1 MPMVFTAEVYTKPE
15 VTLGEYKGLT
25 VEVKPAESAKKYVD
39 EEIKKILEQHARYVD
54 VDRAAE
60 LGDKTIID
68 FVGTIDGVPFEGGSS
83 EGEQLDIGSHMFIE
97 GFEEQV
103 IGMKA
108 GEEKDINVTFP
119 ENYHAAELAGKPA
132 VFHVKLNAVKS
143 KEIPELD
150 DEFAQDVSEFDTLE
164 EYKEAYGSDAY
175 GLTAFLLSKIR
186 VYSIPFGFVAI
197 IIAAI
202 YQYIIGIKK
211 LDVRDKGFALMI
223 ASVTIVVICQ
233 VLPLVF
239 AIVVKGWRG

>member
-1 MPMVFTAEVYTKPE
+1 MKKVIAIISILFLLMGCTSVYAANQVTETAQSTTGKII
-15 VTLGEYKGLT
+15 
-25 VEVKPAESAKKYVD
+25 
-39 EEIKKILEQHARYVD
+39 EIKDK
-54 VDRAAE
+54 E
-60 LGDKTIID
+60 LK
-68 FVGTIDGVPFEGGSS
+68 
-83 EGEQLDIGSHMFIE
+83 
-97 GFEEQV
+97 
-103 IGMKA
+103 
-108 GEEKDINVTFP
+108 
-119 ENYHAAELAGKPA
+119 
-132 VFHVKLNAVKS
+132 
-143 KEIPELD
+143 
-150 DEFAQDVSEFDTLE
+150 TLE

-239 AIVVKGWRG
+239 AICSKRLEGLN

>member
-1 MPMVFTAEVYTKPE
+1 MPLVRGLRASVTETAQSTTGKII
-15 VTLGEYKGLT
+15 
-25 VEVKPAESAKKYVD
+25 
-39 EEIKKILEQHARYVD
+39 EIKDK
-54 VDRAAE
+54 E
-60 LGDKTIID
+60 LK
-68 FVGTIDGVPFEGGSS
+68 
-83 EGEQLDIGSHMFIE
+83 
-97 GFEEQV
+97 
-103 IGMKA
+103 
-108 GEEKDINVTFP
+108 
-119 ENYHAAELAGKPA
+119 
-132 VFHVKLNAVKS
+132 
-143 KEIPELD
+143 
-150 DEFAQDVSEFDTLE
+150 TLE

>member
-1 MPMVFTAEVYTKPE
+1 MKKVIAIISILFLLMGCTSVYAANQVTETAQSTTGKII
-15 VTLGEYKGLT
+15 
-25 VEVKPAESAKKYVD
+25 
-39 EEIKKILEQHARYVD
+39 EIKDK
-54 VDRAAE
+54 E
-60 LGDKTIID
+60 LK
-68 FVGTIDGVPFEGGSS
+68 
-83 EGEQLDIGSHMFIE
+83 
-97 GFEEQV
+97 
-103 IGMKA
+103 
-108 GEEKDINVTFP
+108 
-119 ENYHAAELAGKPA
+119 
-132 VFHVKLNAVKS
+132 
-143 KEIPELD
+143 
-150 DEFAQDVSEFDTLE
+150 TLE

-239 AIVVKGWRG
+239 AIVVKGWRS

>member
-1 MPMVFTAEVYTKPE
+1 MLLYKIIWK
-15 VTLGEYKGLT
+15 GE
-25 VEVKPAESAKKYVD
+25 A
-39 EEIKKILEQHARYVD
+39 
-54 VDRAAE
+54 
-60 LGDKTIID
+60 
-68 FVGTIDGVPFEGGSS
+68 
-83 EGEQLDIGSHMFIE
+83 
-97 GFEEQV
+97 
-103 IGMKA
+103 
-108 GEEKDINVTFP
+108 
-119 ENYHAAELAGKPA
+119 
-132 VFHVKLNAVKS
+132 
-143 KEIPELD
+143 
-150 DEFAQDVSEFDTLE
+150 LE

>member
-1 MPMVFTAEVYTKPE
+1 MKKVIAIISILFLLMGCTSVYATSQVNEAAQSTTGKII
-15 VTLGEYKGLT
+15 
-25 VEVKPAESAKKYVD
+25 
-39 EEIKKILEQHARYVD
+39 EIKDK
-54 VDRAAE
+54 E
-60 LGDKTIID
+60 LK
-68 FVGTIDGVPFEGGSS
+68 
-83 EGEQLDIGSHMFIE
+83 
-97 GFEEQV
+97 
-103 IGMKA
+103 
-108 GEEKDINVTFP
+108 
-119 ENYHAAELAGKPA
+119 
-132 VFHVKLNAVKS
+132 
-143 KEIPELD
+143 
-150 DEFAQDVSEFDTLE
+150 TLE

>member
-1 MPMVFTAEVYTKPE
+1 MKKVIAIISILFLLMGCTSVYAANQVPE
-15 VTLGEYKGLT
+15 MAQSTTGKII
-25 VEVKPAESAKKYVD
+25 
-39 EEIKKILEQHARYVD
+39 EIK
-54 VDRAAE
+54 DRE
-60 LGDKTIID
+60 LK
-68 FVGTIDGVPFEGGSS
+68 
-83 EGEQLDIGSHMFIE
+83 
-97 GFEEQV
+97 
-103 IGMKA
+103 
-108 GEEKDINVTFP
+108 
-119 ENYHAAELAGKPA
+119 
-132 VFHVKLNAVKS
+132 
-143 KEIPELD
+143 
-150 DEFAQDVSEFDTLE
+150 TLE